1 MDAYFFIKIF
11 KKYTYHR
18 NLNKIKKKIFL
29 KKWFK
34 FFFSKI
40 IIKKFNFLKK
50 IFYKNVQKILK
61 KKVNIVKYTL
71 FFKNFLKYKNIN
83 FFFFLQFNLT
93 NIIKYSYF
101 FFHSFFLKKYI
112 THLGIYING
121 CLHKNMNYLLS
132 YNNNYNVQFIWTFNF
147 FYYYIFWYKFYFFL
161 KSFFKKFQYLY
172 YFRKY
177 VQKKSFI
184 NKIPKWYKFLIS
196 FKWYIV
202 YFLEISHFILSF
214 SYIPI
219 NLYFYF
225 FFFKYINIYNHRIY
239 LWKYLI

>member
-1 MDAYFFIKIF
+1 MFIFLNQNNIYVFKHFQILKKKIFKKIFFSFNSFFFNFFYFNFFFFKKRLLLIKFFKRMDAYFFIKIF

-132 YNNNYNVQFIWTFNF
+132 YNNNYNVQFI
-147 FYYYIFWYKFYFFL
+147 
-161 KSFFKKFQYLY
+161 
-172 YFRKY
+172 
-177 VQKKSFI
+177 
-184 NKIPKWYKFLIS
+184 
-196 FKWYIV
+196 
-202 YFLEISHFILSF
+202 
-214 SYIPI
+214 
-219 NLYFYF
+219 
-225 FFFKYINIYNHRIY
+225 
-239 LWKYLI
+239 